1 MGNYHFGG
9 LGQVYLDGLSELS
22 KCQSRSKDGAI
33 FRCAGISCFQ
43 VVILFFFFRFSV
55 YKVSVVSTV
64 SAVPA
69 VYEVSAESIQ
79 SMRIA

>member
-64 SAVPA
+64 SAV
-69 VYEVSAESIQ
+69 YEVSAESIQ